1 MSGVGFPNFQ
11 TGNKV
16 VTVPKDATANRVIAI
31 EPGINL
37 WFQKAVGSM
46 IQQRLRRC
54 GVDLR
59 DQGVNQNLAYIA
71 SKDAVNA
78 TIDFSSASDSISS
91 EIIREI
97 FTTCSFPE
105 HRVDTLSKWFSV
117 LDSCRSHYGLQGKT
131 FVEWNKFSSMGNGF
145 TFQLES
151 LLFYAIAICCV
162 EVVQG
167 SSLNAR
173 EGTVSVYGDDVII
186 PRNCLELF
194 SIMCDFYGFSIN
206 MKKSH
211 FSSFFR
217 ESCGSHFIMGADV
230 KPVYLKGHLT
240 DVLSVYRMANA
251 IRRFAHRGLAK
262 LGCEARFRVLFDR
275 LVNLVPKPL
284 RVRIPETLGDGG
296 FISSWDEATPVRARH
311 CIEGYFVWNAVEVG
325 KTYQSEGVGLLL
337 DRLWSPSVQ
346 EKRNNV
352 SLRDRTRLRFS
363 RSLVQQWYSLGPWI

>member
-1 MSGVGFPNFQ
+1 
-11 TGNKV
+11 
-16 VTVPKDATANRVIAI
+16 
-31 EPGINL
+31 
-37 WFQKAVGSM
+37 
-46 IQQRLRRC
+46 
-54 GVDLR
+54 
-59 DQGVNQNLAYIA
+59 
-71 SKDAVNA
+71 
-78 TIDFSSASDSISS
+78 
-91 EIIREI
+91 
-97 FTTCSFPE
+97 
-105 HRVDTLSKWFSV
+105 
-117 LDSCRSHYGLQGKT
+117 
-131 FVEWNKFSSMGNGF
+131 
-145 TFQLES
+145 
-151 LLFYAIAICCV
+151 
-162 EVVQG
+162 
-167 SSLNAR
+167 
-173 EGTVSVYGDDVII
+173 
-186 PRNCLELF
+186 
-194 SIMCDFYGFSIN
+194 